1 MLSCADFLA
10 ELGDYID
17 DAASVEL
24 RVHLEGHLRGCK
36 TCQVIVDSTRK
47 TIQIVTE
54 SGSFTLP
61 SDGIEPLVGE
71 VMARIRQRTT

>member
-1 MLSCADFLA
+1 MLSCSDFLA

-17 DAASVEL
+17 DAASVDL
-24 RVHLEGHLRGCK
+24 RTHLEEHLRECK

-54 SGSFTLP
+54 SGSFTLA
-61 SDGIEPLVGE
+61 SDAVEPLVSD
-71 VMARIRQRTT
+71 VMARIRQKTT

>member
-1 MLSCADFLA
+1 MISCADFLA

-17 DAASVEL
+17 DSASIDL
-24 RVHLEGHLRGCK
+24 RTHLEEHLRECK

-54 SGSFTLP
+54 SGSFTLA
-61 SDGIEPLVGE
+61 SDAVEPLVSD
-71 VMARIRQRTT
+71 VMARIRQKTT

>member
-17 DAASVEL
+17 DSASLDL
-24 RVHLEGHLRGCK
+24 RAHLEEHLRECK

-54 SGSFTLP
+54 SGSFTLQ
-61 SDGIEPLVGE
+61 SDAIEPLVSE
-71 VMARIRQRTT
+71 VMARVRQRTA